1 MPVPGLIAAAAIAAR
16 VASAART
23 TRIVGG
29 IVGQG
34 GKSVNPVYNTP
45 VIPSGPKV
53 PGLKSA
59 PVNPPNPPTGSSI
72 PKKPT
77 HVSEKRDGAIENKN
91 PKLSEKP
98 KPKKN
103 PTKNRGPFSGDMAR
117 YNWTGN

>member
-1 MPVPGLIAAAAIAAR
+1 MPAPLIAIGTLAAAGAKIAVR
-16 VASAART
+16 AA
-23 TRIVGG
+23 GG
-29 IVGQG
+29 ILGKG

-53 PGLKSA
+53 PGLKPA
-59 PVNPPNPPTGSSI
+59 PVNPPNAPTGSSI

-77 HVSEKRDGAIENKN
+77 HVSEKRDGAIGNKN

-103 PTKNRGPFSGDMAR
+103 PTTNRGPFSGDMAR

>member
-16 VASAART
+16 VASAAKAART
-23 TRIVGG
+23 VSG
-29 IVGQG
+29 IVGKGSQN
-34 GKSVNPVYNTP
+34 VNPLYRQMEVPKAPPGGTP
-45 VIPSGPKV
+45 FNPT
-53 PGLKSA
+53 
-59 PVNPPNPPTGSSI
+59 PPNPPTGSSI

-77 HVSEKRDGAIENKN
+77 HVSEKRDGAIGNKN

-103 PTKNRGPFSGDMAR
+103 PTKNKGPFSGDMAR